1 MPASDLVSR
10 HTDIVLITG
19 GGGFLGRH
27 LVDQWLAHHPQ
38 SQLRVL
44 ALPNERTP
52 PTWHGRVDVIRG
64 DITVAHDVAEAVRG
78 CTTVLHLAALVSDG
92 ASYDD
97 HERVTVGGTAHVL
110 HAAREN
116 GARVVL
122 TTSICAY
129 GNAIQRGACP
139 EDTPPG
145 RFQGPYSRAKQRQE
159 ALAWQFKR
167 SGGRVVIVR
176 PANIIGPGCGPWLN
190 DAAHALRR
198 RLPALI
204 SGGRG
209 NAALAVVDNVAGFL
223 RVAAHHPDAEG
234 RAFNVHDDLPQRWC
248 DYFED
253 LARLLGTPAPRS
265 IPRSLAYAGAW
276 LSEPMFRAWL
286 PRHRPPVTRE
296 ALNLIAW
303 DNRFP
308 TTAARSLG
316 WMPHVSYAQALR
328 AIGADIQARGL

>member
-1 MPASDLVSR
+1 MFGSFLV
-10 HTDIVLITG
+10 TG

-27 LVDQWLAHHPQ
+27 LVDQLLTHHPQ
-38 SQLRVL
+38 AQIRVL

-52 PTWHGRVDVIRG
+52 PAWQGRVTVIRG
-64 DITVAHDVAEAVRG
+64 DITAAHDVDESVRG
-78 CTTVLHLAALVSDG
+78 CTTVFHLAALVGDG
-92 ASYDD
+92 ASYDA
-97 HERVTVGGTAHVL
+97 HERITVGGTAHVL
-110 HAAREN
+110 RAA
-116 GARVVL
+116 GAQGACVVL

-129 GNAIQRGACP
+129 GDAIQRGACP

-145 RFQGPYSRAKQRQE
+145 RFQGPYSRAKQGQE

-167 SGGRVVIVR
+167 EGGRVVIVR

-190 DAAHALRR
+190 DAAQALRR
-198 RLPALI
+198 GLPVLI
-204 SGGRG
+204 SAGLG
-209 NAALAVVDNVAGFL
+209 NAALAGVDNVASFL
-223 RVAAHHPDAEG
+223 RMAAQHPEAEG

-253 LARLLGTPAPRS
+253 LARLLGTSAPRS
-265 IPRSLAYAGAW
+265 VPRSVAYAAAR
-276 LSEPMFRAWL
+276 LSEPVFRAWL

-316 WMPHVSYAQALR
+316 WMPHVSYAQTLR
-328 AIGADIQARGL
+328 AIGADIQARKL